1 MHGSGAHVVI
11 FRSVAPDRGHCIMER
26 SFYNAAAGFLGKG
39 QVMKGLRWVLLVAGV
54 MAANAVGAADG
65 LVAVK
70 STHDVKATMD
80 RFEGAA
86 KAKGLNVFLR
96 LDHAAGAKKVG
107 KSLRP
112 TELLVFGNPQGGTPL
127 MECAQSAGI
136 DLPLKALAWQDAA
149 GQVWLGYND
158 PKFLASR
165 HGAGDCGPVVVNLA
179 KALAGLAQEAVK

>member
-1 MHGSGAHVVI
+1 MNIIHGILLAA
-11 FRSVAPDRGHCIMER
+11 SVL
-26 SFYNAAAGFLGKG
+26 AAG
-39 QVMKGLRWVLLVAGV
+39 
-54 MAANAVGAADG
+54 AAGAADG
-65 LVAVK
+65 LVAVQ
-70 STHDVKATMD
+70 SSHGVKETLD
-80 RFEGAA
+80 RFESAA
-86 KAKGLNVFLR
+86 RAKGLNVFLR
-96 LDHAAGAKKVG
+96 VDHAAGAKKIG

-165 HGAGDCGPVVVNLA
+165 HGAGDCGPVVSNLA